1 MYPPYSAAMSLVP
14 STEVATE
21 DHAPMGCPGALAIEV
36 DGDDVVA
43 DGGGLGMGGGGDG
56 AATEA
61 DILS

>member
-21 DHAPMGCPGALAIEV
+21 DHAPMGCPGALAIE
-36 DGDDVVA
+36 GDDSVA
-43 DGGGLGMGGGGDG
+43 DGGGLGTGDGGDG